1 MIIDK
6 KCTCGSKSTGDTT
19 IRCCNLCGLP
29 MPNEPWHFNLDENI
43 FSQVEKPVLN
53 KMLQERANGGLKKI
67 EEFKPCLSP
76 EHQPPSHIVLS
87 PGKYEYTCPAC
98 GEKTVFT
105 VPSITW

>member
-43 FSQVEKPVLN
+43 FSQVEKPVMPNEVL
-53 KMLQERANGGLKKI
+53 AGGLTKELFKI
-67 EEFKPCLSP
+67 LQWVYDQEEIELLETGWYCKGDELSTQ
-76 EHQPPSHIVLS
+76 EVLV
-87 PGKYEYTCPAC
+87 KYFASQREA
-98 GEKTVFT
+98 
-105 VPSITW
+105 